1 MLKKEREI
9 SCTGKSVIDG
19 VEVVGFSA
27 KINLA
32 DPSNVTF
39 SSWQINKD
47 LYKEN
52 RSQCRTDEAE
62 FEDFVYEEQ
71 DKLIAEVQEVVE

>member
-9 SCTGKSVIDG
+9 SYTGKSVVDG
-19 VEVVGFSA
+19 VEAVGFSA
-27 KINLA
+27 KIKSA

-39 SSWQINKD
+39 SSWQINKE

-71 DKLIAEVQEVVE
+71 DKLIVEAQEVSE

>member
-9 SCTGKSVIDG
+9 SYTGKSVIDG

-39 SSWQINKD
+39 SSWRINKE

-71 DKLIAEVQEVVE
+71 DKLIAEVQEVAE

>member
-9 SCTGKSVIDG
+9 SYTGKSVIDG

-27 KINLA
+27 KIKSA

-52 RSQCRTDEAE
+52 RSQCCADEAE